1 MKANKD
7 LIPNWTSYN
16 QQRRNLNVKAEIQR
30 YKKQTWYLELAIAAC
45 LGAALA
51 LGFVLAHQMI
61 VTEWT
66 W

>member
-1 MKANKD
+1 MKKNIALEHPSNLTRKER
-7 LIPNWTSYN
+7 
-16 QQRRNLNVKAEIQR
+16 QQLNEQDARTK
-30 YKKQTWYLELAIAAC
+30 WYLELGIAAC

-51 LGFVLAHQMI
+51 LGFVVAHQMI